1 MAKLYNLP
9 RGSNVLDEILKIAQ
23 SEGILTG
30 SVIATGRVGDLTLSY
45 YDDDSREYRD
55 HMLDGN
61 YEVVSLIG
69 NITLKD
75 GEPML
80 HAHGTFA
87 DKDLKVVG
95 GHLVSAT
102 VLPVLEVVINPTENT
117 VSRKFDENLQLTVI
131 DRTTG

>member
-9 RGSNVLDEILKIAQ
+9 RGSNVLDEILKIART
-23 SEGILTG
+23 EGILTG

-45 YDDDSREYRD
+45 YDDDTRKYQE
-55 HMLDGN
+55 HMLEGN

-75 GEPML
+75 GAPML

-117 VSRKFDENLQLTVI
+117 VSRRFDEGLQLTVI
-131 DRTTG
+131 EKTVE